1 MSSVIELRQELEELR
16 TIPTPETVP
25 FSQLLS
31 SLYQESE
38 HDIFSRLLTTLHKE
52 SEELRAMLRPEV
64 RLDVITPDQTEAIDR
79 LTQMFGELV
88 LAIAAKEVTVTVNL
102 PPPVVTVEMPNDP
115 KSEKVFTVKRDKN
128 GLIVSATVKE
138 L

>member
-64 RLDVITPDQTEAIDR
+64 RLDVVVPDQTDAIDR

-88 LAIAAKEVTVTVNL
+88 LAIAAKETTVTVNL
-102 PPPVVTVEMPNDP
+102 PPAIVTVEMPP
-115 KSEKVFTVKRDKN
+115 EVKSEKVIDIKRDKN
-128 GLIVSATVKE
+128 GLILSATVKE